1 MNTPQ
6 MHAQYEA
13 PSNAQPYIENMYEAP
28 NAAPYEM
35 VESIE
40 SEQQVYETP
49 CEGEQSIGPVYCAPS
64 SDEKK
69 IYEEFEGKR
78 FRKLYSEELV

>member
-6 MHAQYEA
+6 MPAPYEV
-13 PSNAQPYIENMYEAP
+13 PTNAQPCIENMYEAP
-28 NAAPYEM
+28 SAAQYEM

-49 CEGEQSIGPVYCAPS
+49 CEGEQSIGPVYSAPS

-78 FRKLYSEELV
+78 FRKLCREELV

>member
-1 MNTPQ
+1 MIEKALSTMNTPQ
-6 MHAQYEA
+6 MQAQPCVYEA
-13 PSNAQPYIENMYEAP
+13 PC
-28 NAAPYEM
+28 AAPYEM

-40 SEQQVYETP
+40 AEQQVYETP
-49 CEGEQSIGPVYCAPS
+49 CEGEQSIGPIYCAPS

-78 FRKLYSEELV
+78 FRKLHREELV

>member
-1 MNTPQ
+1 
-6 MHAQYEA
+6 
-13 PSNAQPYIENMYEAP
+13 
-28 NAAPYEM
+28 M

-40 SEQQVYETP
+40 SEQQVYETT

-78 FRKLYSEELV
+78 FCKLCCEEFVWVYCTLTANVFNLW